1 MTLKT
6 FLLVYFLVLLM
17 TFMPI
22 TLLLKTFESN
32 QAHVHT
38 VDLAEMVAEIEDFSD
53 ETVRT
58 NGTVKFYDSAD
69 VNEDFWLVADEQDV
83 NAIPVVVS
91 SAGLSVP
98 FENASVEV
106 VGTVEDD
113 EVEEGL
119 PYLNASSWIDL
130 NDVVTGT
137 GTIRFL
143 KLEGGF
149 YGIVGDDGEQ
159 YDPVNLNAEFQVDGL
174 RVRFE
179 AAVMHNVMTFHMW
192 GTLVSIRTIER
203 L

>member
-6 FLLVYFLVLLM
+6 FLLVYFLVLLVI
-17 TFMPI
+17 FMPVAVF
-22 TLLLKTFESN
+22 LRPFEFD
-32 QAHVHT
+32 QTCVHT
-38 VDLAEMVAEIEDFSD
+38 VDLAEMVADIEDFSD
-53 ETVRT
+53 EMVRT

-69 VNEDFWLVADEQDV
+69 VNEDFWLVADEQAV
-83 NAIPVVVS
+83 RAIPVVVS

-106 VGTVEDD
+106 VGTVEND
-113 EVEEGL
+113 EVEEGC

-130 NDVVTGT
+130 DDVVTGT

-179 AAVMHNVMTFHMW
+179 AAVMHDVLTFHMW